1 MYPLIRRSSTP
12 LLASKSLGHQNTH
25 QKRLNP
31 GRLVASTLAVMSLV
45 GSAIGSSLLAPR
57 PVQAQAT
64 GAGQACFAVADNGQP
79 GDGNGGIL
87 DDDTLVFLD
96 FGTREVRAIGTV
108 TGPNGPIRN
117 IEGMTSRPN
126 FNELI
131 AANGNE
137 IGRIDPVT
145 GDFTS
150 LGTLA
155 PFEDFDAI
163 VIDRNS
169 PNQSRLLGVS
179 KDSSIARRNVLVE
192 ATLQLD
198 GSGQSV
204 GVSAPRTLVQ
214 IPGSEFPNQ
223 TSSIDGIA
231 LDGTTLYGV
240 ANQGPSTPRAESAQ
254 RLVTIDQATG
264 ELDDLGPFIDE
275 GELINDVEDISFDLF
290 GNLFASSGSNFSRFT
305 NTGFIINLAGD
316 GTPGEARTTLPLD
329 DANGDIDFEASS
341 CLPFEIPESG
351 NLLVVKRITAIVSSG
366 VETRFDTFVDQDNE
380 TADNTVFDETNGNF
394 PVGVVQSPTALL
406 PGDEVEYTVYV
417 YNPTAL
423 DFTNAVLC
431 DPITP
436 PSILQ
441 SGSVEFAGP
450 TRGANLNFGNQS
462 EGARA
467 PLATDPD
474 GNCGTLL
481 DDSNGQFPSGP
492 PGPTGGLDVGAGG
505 GIITDSFNLAP
516 RQVAA
521 SRFRITVGQSNSL
534 DAEQ

>member
-1 MYPLIRRSSTP
+1 
-12 LLASKSLGHQNTH
+12 
-25 QKRLNP
+25 
-31 GRLVASTLAVMSLV
+31 MSLV
-45 GSAIGSSLLAPR
+45 GSAIGSSLIAPQ
-57 PVQAQAT
+57 PAYGQT
-64 GAGQACFAVADNGQP
+64 SGAGQACYAVADNGQP

-96 FGTREVRAIGTV
+96 FGTREVRAINTV
-108 TGPNGPIRN
+108 IGPDGPIRN
-117 IEGMTSRPN
+117 IEAMTSRPN

-137 IGRIDPVT
+137 IGRIDPAT
-145 GDFTS
+145 GAFTPLGS
-150 LGTLA
+150 LG

-169 PNQSRLLGVS
+169 PSQTRLLGVS
-179 KDSSIARRNVLVE
+179 KDSSVARRNVLVE

-214 IPGSEFPNQ
+214 ISTGDFPAQ

-240 ANQGPSTPRAESAQ
+240 ANQGPSTPRAVSAQ
-254 RLVTIDQATG
+254 RLVTIDQTTG
-264 ELDDLGPFIDE
+264 ALDDLGPFIDE

-316 GTPGEARTTLPLD
+316 GTPGEARNTLPLD

-341 CLPFEIPESG
+341 CLPFEVADTG
-351 NLLVVKRITAIVSSG
+351 DLLVVKRITAIVSSG

-441 SGSVEFAGP
+441 SASVEFAQP
-450 TRGANLNFGNQS
+450 TRGANLNFADQS
-462 EGARA
+462 EAARA

-474 GNCGTLL
+474 ENCGNLL
-481 DDSNGQFPSGP
+481 DDTNGQFPSGP

-534 DAEQ
+534 EAEQ